1 MASITTPVT
10 VVAQPYNTSGNGGRK
25 LVRLSN
31 GWLVAAVHKG
41 SASPFTNIFYK
52 SEDNGVT
59 WTRLCSLSTVLQAGN
74 TVAMVSKG
82 TRVFVLQKDGSAQ
95 LGFATFDALTQT
107 DVAITTT
114 VLDSGQTDLGP
125 TPTLAINNAGT
136 ELHAAWASKNS
147 TYPNSFNIR
156 YAKGTI
162 DGNGNVTWGS
172 VEQVTKYNTSGS
184 DIINPCIIFSTEP
197 IIFTNT
203 TGSVS
208 AAGWITCFK
217 KSLSSYNVYSSGYS
231 NWGNVGVNS
240 GASSSYPPSSPCA
253 VVDGN
258 GVIHVVWHGKDAT
271 DTSRDNVRYSKSTDG
286 GVTWSAATKLTS
298 GNTYDQRN
306 ASITVDKDN
315 KIFVVWQGK
324 SSANPNYFEIRVVS
338 YDGASWGTI
347 TDLTSGAIGN
357 HRQYP
362 SALLDKTVQITSPP
376 IIYQD
381 TQDSK
386 VKFLGTW
393 TTNQNPSITLTSP
406 GDNQT
411 LAEGNTMPV
420 AGEASDADNGNV
432 VTVKYK
438 INNGTARAI
447 ASGVSDGSSPL
458 SFAKSL
464 TYSNKR
470 LWDGSTDVTGADLA
484 ENVDHVLTVWAED
497 DQGGKSAEITRKFR
511 VSHNKPP
518 AITVD
523 AFTPV
528 QSGLI
533 PPDLITISG
542 TVSDPDGNTVT
553 VTGKANNG
561 APQTLLSGVS
571 GGNWSFSFPVSALQ
585 EGGNTIT
592 ITATDQFGSSTVKTF
607 NVNNAITKTPLDKGV
622 ARYKVTP
629 PLGAA
634 KEILAWMQREIGD
647 LSVDGAASFVD
658 AGQSEQ
664 YMTMA
669 KSSVDLAHGIAE
681 DEFVASVADPKADIV
696 FKQTFTRTNTD
707 SSESALKL
715 VGVIE

>member
-1 MASITTPVT
+1 
-10 VVAQPYNTSGNGGRK
+10 
-25 LVRLSN
+25 
-31 GWLVAAVHKG
+31 
-41 SASPFTNIFYK
+41 
-52 SEDNGVT
+52 
-59 WTRLCSLSTVLQAGN
+59 
-74 TVAMVSKG
+74 MVSCPS
-82 TRVFVLQKDGSAQ
+82 SARP
-95 LGFATFDALTQT
+95 LGFGWRP
-107 DVAITTT
+107 
-114 VLDSGQTDLGP
+114 VLEVL
-125 TPTLAINNAGT
+125 
-136 ELHAAWASKNS
+136 NS
-147 TYPNSFNIR
+147 AP
-156 YAKGTI
+156 
-162 DGNGNVTWGS
+162 S
-172 VEQVTKYNTSGS
+172 V
-184 DIINPCIIFSTEP
+184 
-197 IIFTNT
+197 
-203 TGSVS
+203 
-208 AAGWITCFK
+208 
-217 KSLSSYNVYSSGYS
+217 
-231 NWGNVGVNS
+231 
-240 GASSSYPPSSPCA
+240 
-253 VVDGN
+253 
-258 GVIHVVWHGKDAT
+258 
-271 DTSRDNVRYSKSTDG
+271 
-286 GVTWSAATKLTS
+286 
-298 GNTYDQRN
+298 
-306 ASITVDKDN
+306 
-315 KIFVVWQGK
+315 
-324 SSANPNYFEIRVVS
+324 
-338 YDGASWGTI
+338 
-347 TDLTSGAIGN
+347 
-357 HRQYP
+357 
-362 SALLDKTVQITSPP
+362 
-376 IIYQD
+376 
-381 TQDSK
+381 
-386 VKFLGTW
+386 
-393 TTNQNPSITLTSP
+393 TLTSP
-406 GDNQT
+406 ANNQT
-411 LAEGNTMPV
+411 LAEGNTLPV
-420 AGEASDADNGNV
+420 AGTAAESDAGNV

-458 SFAKSL
+458 SFARNL

-470 LWDGSTDVTGADLA
+470 IWDGSTDVAGVDLA
-484 ENVDHVLTVWAED
+484 EGVDHTLTVWAED
-497 DQGGKSAEITRKFR
+497 DQGGKSDEITRKFR

-669 KSSVDLAHGIAE
+669 KSSVDLAYGIAE
-681 DEFVASVADPKADIV
+681 DELIGSVVDPKADIV
-696 FKQTFTRTNTD
+696 FKQTFTRANPEA
-707 SSESALKL
+707 SESAVKL

>member
-1 MASITTPVT
+1 MSVVALSRDNSQYQDTYVEQGTTLTQGGASSLNFGTRNIANKVTRALLKFDLGLIPNDVIINSATLKLYQTGAPAVNDPFAVYAATGAWDNNTTWDTKPVYSSTYKADVLSPPSNNSSFTVDVKNIVEAWVNGTLPNNGFVLGANDEALLRDNTRSIGSFENATIANRPQLTIDYTIPSTGKKQVEYVGSGAVSKSMPGVNQPAKPTLPNGVQAGDLLVMFAGTNSSYTVPSGWTEVAKVTSPNNHVVFTKRATASEPSTVTFGSSTASSGAVIHAFRNVKDVAQIKQVT
-10 VVAQPYNTSGNGGRK
+10 VVQYTNTFTPGNITGIAVDSAVLLLNVGYGQGNSTPPLNFQEISDEFAVWQHHGAFSYVHSK
-25 LVRLSN
+25 SSLTSSELTSTLAGQN
-31 GWLVAAVHKG
+31 G
-41 SASPFTNIFYK
+41 
-52 SEDNGVT
+52 
-59 WTRLCSLSTVLQAGN
+59 
-74 TVAMVSKG
+74 
-82 TRVFVLQKDGSAQ
+82 
-95 LGFATFDALTQT
+95 ATFAL
-107 DVAITTT
+107 
-114 VLDSGQTDLGP
+114 VLTPIQNNL
-125 TPTLAINNAGT
+125 PTLT
-136 ELHAAWASKNS
+136 
-147 TYPNSFNIR
+147 
-156 YAKGTI
+156 
-162 DGNGNVTWGS
+162 
-172 VEQVTKYNTSGS
+172 
-184 DIINPCIIFSTEP
+184 
-197 IIFTNT
+197 
-203 TGSVS
+203 
-208 AAGWITCFK
+208 
-217 KSLSSYNVYSSGYS
+217 LSS
-231 NWGNVGVNS
+231 
-240 GASSSYPPSSPCA
+240 P
-253 VVDGN
+253 
-258 GVIHVVWHGKDAT
+258 
-271 DTSRDNVRYSKSTDG
+271 
-286 GVTWSAATKLTS
+286 
-298 GNTYDQRN
+298 
-306 ASITVDKDN
+306 
-315 KIFVVWQGK
+315 
-324 SSANPNYFEIRVVS
+324 
-338 YDGASWGTI
+338 
-347 TDLTSGAIGN
+347 
-357 HRQYP
+357 
-362 SALLDKTVQITSPP
+362 
-376 IIYQD
+376 
-381 TQDSK
+381 
-386 VKFLGTW
+386 
-393 TTNQNPSITLTSP
+393 TN
-406 GDNQT
+406 NQT

>member
-1 MASITTPVT
+1 MPVVTLTKSNSIAIDTHVSQQDPANGSFSSNSMLYIGANASGQIFRSLLKFDLGLIPNDAIINSATLTLSVSSSVASAAQNVSVHKVTSNWDGTASWNTQPGFDSVVQSSVLTGNAGGQVANFNIKQLVQEWVNGAPNYGVLLKVVNESLLNSRFAFNSLDSGSPPTLTIDYTIPSTGKKQVEYVGTTTIAGSSSATSLTIPSVPT
-10 VVAQPYNTSGNGGRK
+10 GAQAGDLLVALVGHTASGQTISAPTGWTRRAGITSGGRFDIFTK
-25 LVRLSN
+25 TMQAGDSSFQFTTSAGTN
-31 GWLVAAVHKG
+31 WFGCIAAFRNVKG
-41 SASPFTNIFYK
+41 VLNTAFN
-52 SEDNGVT
+52 NA
-59 WTRLCSLSTVLQAGN
+59 LSTTQ
-74 TVAMVSKG
+74 
-82 TRVFVLQKDGSAQ
+82 FYPP
-95 LGFATFDALTQT
+95 AT
-107 DVAITTT
+107 TTT
-114 VLDSGQTDLGP
+114 VQKTVFLLVNALFSDSRTFTPPKSYNEIIDAVAVNSAGVIESSFRYMHSDLDQTTSEMTSVCSATPINQGLSAVMVLEP
-125 TPTLAINNAGT
+125 IVNNPPTL
-136 ELHAAWASKNS
+136 
-147 TYPNSFNIR
+147 
-156 YAKGTI
+156 
-162 DGNGNVTWGS
+162 
-172 VEQVTKYNTSGS
+172 
-184 DIINPCIIFSTEP
+184 
-197 IIFTNT
+197 
-203 TGSVS
+203 
-208 AAGWITCFK
+208 
-217 KSLSSYNVYSSGYS
+217 
-231 NWGNVGVNS
+231 
-240 GASSSYPPSSPCA
+240 
-253 VVDGN
+253 
-258 GVIHVVWHGKDAT
+258 
-271 DTSRDNVRYSKSTDG
+271 
-286 GVTWSAATKLTS
+286 
-298 GNTYDQRN
+298 
-306 ASITVDKDN
+306 
-315 KIFVVWQGK
+315 
-324 SSANPNYFEIRVVS
+324 
-338 YDGASWGTI
+338 
-347 TDLTSGAIGN
+347 
-357 HRQYP
+357 
-362 SALLDKTVQITSPP
+362 
-376 IIYQD
+376 
-381 TQDSK
+381 
-386 VKFLGTW
+386 
-393 TTNQNPSITLTSP
+393 TLTSP
-406 GDNQT
+406 VDNQT
-411 LAEGNTMPV
+411 LAEGNSYPV
-420 AGEASDADNGNV
+420 EGTASDADSGNV
-432 VTVKYK
+432 VTVKYQ
-438 INNGTARAI
+438 INNGPVRALQ
-447 ASGVSDGSSPL
+447 SGVSDGSTPI
-458 SFAKSL
+458 SFARNL
-464 TYSNKR
+464 VYRNKR
-470 LWDGSTDVTGADLA
+470 IWDGSIDVAGVDLA
-484 ENVDHVLTVWAED
+484 ENTDHTFKVWSED